1 MEKMN
6 LNKALIGVALLISGS
21 MWVLESVSE
30 IRDAEASGSYT
41 ASPFRRAGTGSSP
54 SPSPSVD
61 ASGNPIPVPSVDA
74 SGNPIPVPSQS
85 PAK

>member
-6 LNKALIGVALLISGS
+6 LKKAFFGFALMVSGGVWI
-21 MWVLESVSE
+21 LESVSE
-30 IRDAEASGSYT
+30 IRNAEASGSYT

-61 ASGNPIPVPSVDA
+61 ASGNPIPVPS
-74 SGNPIPVPSQS
+74 QT